1 MIAQAVGGTIVICW
15 AIPTGITFALM
26 IEIFITQAVWGTVRG
41 YGTVAI
47 GITFS
52 IKRLFITVSVNFAV
66 RVGGTVPIVV
76 AGNVWPRPWA
86 RGANV
91 N

>member
-1 MIAQAVGGTIVICW
+1 MMIK
-15 AIPTGITFALM
+15 
-26 IEIFITQAVWGTVRG
+26 IFIAQAVWGTVRG
-41 YGTVAI
+41 YWTVAV

-52 IKRLFITVSVNFAV
+52 IEGLFITIAVDFAIRVS
-66 RVGGTVPIVV
+66 GTVPIVV
-76 AGNVWPRPWA
+76 AGNVWPRPRA